1 MFGQVNLSLQGP
13 VGSKSLMSGG
23 FWDPGLTYCD
33 TDISSRL
40 YNGAENMVFVSTL
53 ISIRFQVLKMVRTR
67 ILAQRTRLSTVCL
80 YIGYNHSGK
89 LGQIDFLYG
98 VMGMAN
104 AQRTMNY
111 IRIIT
116 EFISQDEWKNVV
128 ITFGIVNEALIATI
142 GTQELRG
149 L

>member
-1 MFGQVNLSLQGP
+1 
-13 VGSKSLMSGG
+13 
-23 FWDPGLTYCD
+23 
-33 TDISSRL
+33 
-40 YNGAENMVFVSTL
+40 MVCF
-53 ISIRFQVLKMVRTR
+53 
-67 ILAQRTRLSTVCL
+67 

-89 LGQIDFLYG
+89 LGQIDFLHG

-116 EFISQDEWKNVV
+116 EFISQDEWKDVV
-128 ITFGIVNEALIATI
+128 VMFGIINEALITTI
-142 GTQELRG
+142 GTTELRG

>member
-1 MFGQVNLSLQGP
+1 MVQKIWYSCQPRSSHDSRF
-13 VGSKSLMSGG
+13 SKWYAPI
-23 FWDPGLTYCD
+23 F
-33 TDISSRL
+33 SRR
-40 YNGAENMVFVSTL
+40 A
-53 ISIRFQVLKMVRTR
+53 
-67 ILAQRTRLSTVCL
+67 RLSMVCF

-89 LGQIDFLYG
+89 LGQIDFLHG

-116 EFISQDEWKNVV
+116 EFISQDEWKDVV
-128 ITFGIVNEALIATI
+128 VMFGIINEALITTI
-142 GTQELRG
+142 GTTELRG